1 VQITQNSNYEFISG
15 IEVSG
20 RSESAAGRWGECG
33 DMADED
39 DGGYQSHD
47 D

>member
-1 VQITQNSNYEFISG
+1 
-15 IEVSG
+15 VSG

-39 DGGYQSHD
+39 DGSYQSHD